1 MKQPSPGD
9 AASRKHVPFLA
20 ANPGDIGRLALDREA
35 HAIHLELQRS
45 GYRDRFEFV
54 TRWAIEPVD
63 LLRELRQYGASDTA
77 PGDRCISA
85 LDE

>member
-1 MKQPSPGD
+1 MTQPSPGD
-9 AASRKHVPFLA
+9 AASRKDVVRFLA

-54 TRWAIEPVD
+54 TRAIEPVD
-63 LLRELRQYGASDTA
+63 LLRELA
-77 PGDRCISA
+77 DRHVLPVRGWPAHRKSR
-85 LDE
+85 